1 MRSQEG
7 PSTGNIPPGGSRPP
21 QDGPGPPSAP
31 QEEEHGEYSDEEFD
45 WEAASAEFA
54 VSESTAAALGA
65 AEVDDGACVLCAAHV
80 FSPICS
86 AGGELDTEALDLLL
100 KHKGR
105 IAASSRVFDIVINQV
120 RS

>member
-1 MRSQEG
+1 MRLQEG
-7 PSTGNIPPGGSRPP
+7 QSTGNISLGGSRPP
-21 QDGPGPPSAP
+21 QDGPGPSPAP
-31 QEEEHGEYSDEEFD
+31 QDEEHGEYSDEEFD

-65 AEVDDGACVLCAAHV
+65 AEVDDGACVLCVAHV

-105 IAASSRVFDIVINQV
+105 IAALIISCV
-120 RS
+120 